1 MKNLKLHK
9 QFRVQVPDLLLRVK
23 AALLIPAIA
32 MLLSPS
38 ASAYDF
44 EHDGIAYNI
53 LSEDEQ
59 TVEVTFFGEF
69 IGDSHAIQFE
79 PYTYPS
85 EPITIPE
92 TVEQNG
98 KTYSVTAIGYC
109 AFICKAKDIPIFGS
123 SPTSISIP
131 NSIKEIGDSAFM
143 DCYNLTSIII
153 PNSVTKIGNYTFSD
167 CDKLAS
173 VTLPQGID
181 QIENNMFTGCSSLES
196 VDIPETVAR
205 IGSGAFSG

>member
-9 QFRVQVPDLLLRVK
+9 QFRVQVPDLLRVK

-44 EHDGIAYNI
+44 SHDGIAYNI

-79 PYTYPS
+79 GYSYQS

-109 AFICKAKDIPIFGS
+109 AFICPFKGTVLES

-196 VDIPETVAR
+196 IDIP
-205 IGSGAFSG
+205 

>member
-79 PYTYPS
+79 GFTYPS
-85 EPITIPE
+85 GPITIPE

-98 KTYSVTAIGYC
+98 KTYSVTAIG
-109 AFICKAKDIPIFGS
+109 
-123 SPTSISIP
+123 
-131 NSIKEIGDSAFM
+131 
-143 DCYNLTSIII
+143 
-153 PNSVTKIGNYTFSD
+153 
-167 CDKLAS
+167 
-173 VTLPQGID
+173 
-181 QIENNMFTGCSSLES
+181 
-196 VDIPETVAR
+196 
-205 IGSGAFSG
+205 